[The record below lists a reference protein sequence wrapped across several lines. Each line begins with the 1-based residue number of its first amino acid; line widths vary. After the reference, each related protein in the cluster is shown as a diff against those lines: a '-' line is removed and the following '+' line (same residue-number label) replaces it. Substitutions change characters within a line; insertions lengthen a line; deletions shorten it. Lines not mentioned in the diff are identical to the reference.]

1 MARYEMMLPTELI
14 KQFEEVYD
22 NTFEMMGD
30 MTKAGAQ
37 VVYNNVKSN
46 MNKSF
51 KSVRSLNK
59 GLTITKVYRTPSD
72 DGVNCKVGFYGYDT
86 SKKTKQYPNGVPI
99 PLIAL
104 AREYGTSSGESKKPF
119 FRKSF
124 KKAEIE
130 TAIKKVQ
137 DKYLTK
143 E

>member
-1 MARYEMMLPTELI
+1 MARYESMLPTELI

-22 NTFEMMGD
+22 NTFNMMGD

-37 VVYNNVKSN
+37 VAYENVKSN

-51 KSVRSLNK
+51 KSVKSLNK
-59 GLTITKVYRTPSD
+59 GLILTRVYRTPSD

-86 SKKTKQYPNGVPI
+86 SKKTKKYPNGVPI

-124 KKAEIE
+124 KKTEIE
-130 TAIKKVQ
+130 EKMKKVQ
-137 DKYLTK
+137 EKYLPK

>member
-1 MARYEMMLPTELI
+1 MARFQAMLPTELI
-14 KQFEEVYD
+14 KEFEEVYD
-22 NTFEMMGD
+22 NTFLMMGE
-30 MTKAGAQ
+30 MTKAGATVAYKNIQ
-37 VVYNNVKSN
+37 SN
-46 MNKSF
+46 MSRSF
-51 KSVRSLNK
+51 KSVKTLNK
-59 GLTITKVYRTPSD
+59 GLTMTRVYRTPSD

-86 SKKTKQYPNGVPI
+86 SKRTKKYPNGIPI

-130 TAIKKVQ
+130 QQMEKVQ
-137 DKYLTK
+137 EKYLPK

>member
-1 MARYEMMLPTELI
+1 MARFQAMLPTELI

-22 NTFEMMGD
+22 NTFSMMGE
-30 MTKAGAQ
+30 MTKAGATVAYKNIQ
-37 VVYNNVKSN
+37 SN
-46 MNKSF
+46 MSRSF
-51 KSVRSLNK
+51 KSVKSLNK
-59 GLTITKVYRTPSD
+59 GLTMTRVYRTPSD

-86 SKKTKQYPNGVPI
+86 SKKTKKYPNGIPI

-130 TAIKKVQ
+130 HQMEKVQ
-137 DKYLTK
+137 EKYLPK

>member
-1 MARYEMMLPTELI
+1 MARYEAMLPTELI
-14 KQFEEVYD
+14 KQFENIYD

-37 VVYNNVKSN
+37 VAYKNVQVN

-51 KSVRSLNK
+51 KSVKSLNK
-59 GLTITKVYRTPSD
+59 GLTPTRVYRTPSD
-72 DGVNCKVGFYGYDT
+72 DGVNCKVGFYGHDT
-86 SKKTKQYPNGVPI
+86 TKRTKQYPDGVPI

-130 TAIKKVQ
+130 QQMEKVQ
-137 DKYLTK
+137 EKYLPK

>member
-1 MARYEMMLPTELI
+1 MARFQAMLPTELI

-37 VVYNNVKSN
+37 IVYKNVQAN

-59 GLTITKVYRTPSD
+59 GLTITKVYRTTSD
-72 DGVNCKVGFYGYDT
+72 DGVNSKIGFYGYDT
-86 SKKTKQYPNGVPI
+86 AKKTKQYPDGVPI

-124 KKAEIE
+124 KKAQIE
-130 TAIKKVQ
+130 NAMKKVQ
-137 DKYLTK
+137 EKYLSK

>member
-1 MARYEMMLPTELI
+1 MARFQAMLPTELI
-14 KQFEEVYD
+14 KQFEDVYD
-22 NTFEMMGD
+22 NTFEMMGE
-30 MTKAGAQ
+30 MTKAGATIAYKNIQ
-37 VVYNNVKSN
+37 SN
-46 MNKSF
+46 MSKSF
-51 KSVRSLNK
+51 KSVKSLKK

-130 TAIKKVQ
+130 AAMKKVQ
-137 DKYLTK
+137 EKYLPK

>member
-1 MARYEMMLPTELI
+1 MAKYESILPTELI

-22 NTFEMMGD
+22 NTFNMMGD

-37 VVYNNVKSN
+37 VAYENVKSN

-51 KSVRSLNK
+51 KSVKSLNK
-59 GLTITKVYRTPSD
+59 GLILTRVYRTPSD

-86 SKKTKQYPNGVPI
+86 SKKTKKYPNGVPI

-124 KKAEIE
+124 KKTEIE
-130 TAIKKVQ
+130 EKMKKVQ
-137 DKYLTK
+137 EKYLPK